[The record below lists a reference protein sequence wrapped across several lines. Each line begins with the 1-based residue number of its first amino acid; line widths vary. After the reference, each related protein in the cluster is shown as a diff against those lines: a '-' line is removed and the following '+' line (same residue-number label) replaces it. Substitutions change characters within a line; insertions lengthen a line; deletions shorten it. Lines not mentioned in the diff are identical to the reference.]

1 MATIKSL
8 VIQLELLQLE
18 NIMLKKQ
25 KFMLKKELE
34 LERDCRE
41 AERNYHYKTLQM
53 YKEECE
59 DYRDIEED
67 EPAEFPSVENLNSG
81 N

>member
-18 NIMLKKQ
+18 NIMLKK
-25 KFMLKKELE
+25 KLE
-34 LERDCRE
+34 LERGCRE